1 MSHGTLESTSISSGE
16 LGMRYVDS
24 AQGFRQRHRSVAMT
38 LERFEI
44 GNTIMSVAGLMHIDY
59 RFTN

>member
-1 MSHGTLESTSISSGE
+1 
-16 LGMRYVDS
+16 
-24 AQGFRQRHRSVAMT
+24 MT

-59 RFTN
+59 RL